1 MFHENN
7 LTRQNSFVSP
17 TTLKLDKGKILY
29 WTLNFIARTMG
40 FLWRFSKSRDVNLS
54 IWLDKAKG
62 DGQWSFV
69 RFRHGMDGH
78 KPLIPWDLPMAQR
91 DVYINIYIHNILYI
105 LFIYLHYLYNILY
118 WFYLLYIYIYIHNI
132 LFVYNRYNVYNVYSI
147 LYYITLY
154 YIILYHMDIVG

>member
-1 MFHENN
+1 
-7 LTRQNSFVSP
+7 
-17 TTLKLDKGKILY
+17 
-29 WTLNFIARTMG
+29 MG

-91 DVYINIYIHNILYI
+91 DVYINIYIYI
-105 LFIYLHYLYNILY
+105 YIIYYIFYLFIYTI
-118 WFYLLYIYIYIHNI
+118 YIIYYIDFIYYIYIH
-132 LFVYNRYNVYNVYSI
+132 
-147 LYYITLY
+147 T
-154 YIILYHMDIVG
+154 

>member
-91 DVYINIYIHNILYI
+91 DVYINIYIYIHNILYI

-118 WFYLLYIYIYIHNI
+118 WFYLLYIYTYIIY
-132 LFVYNRYNVYNVYSI
+132 Y
-147 LYYITLY
+147 LYIIDIMYIMYIVY
-154 YIILYHMDIVG
+154 YIILHYIISYYIIWI